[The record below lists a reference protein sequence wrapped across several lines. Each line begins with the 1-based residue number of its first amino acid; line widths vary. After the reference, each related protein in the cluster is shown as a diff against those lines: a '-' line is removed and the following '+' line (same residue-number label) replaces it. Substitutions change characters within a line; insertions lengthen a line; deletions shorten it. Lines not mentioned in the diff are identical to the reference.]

1 MATLLDLALFEFFE
15 PLFIFVLIYAILYGV
30 LSKINMF
37 GEDSSSFNALI
48 SFGVSFLFILSPS
61 LREVISIALPWYAL
75 LFVVLGFILM
85 FFLFLGVEDDTIKSL
100 FSSKKYGFVIFIT
113 IVIFIIIFVS
123 SLMAVYGDDLRD
135 MSGTDY
141 SEDDIEEIPDE
152 AYADNIVLTLVHPK
166 VLGTLFLLVFSGA
179 VVFLLSYSE
188 YDIYD

>member
-188 YDIYD
+188 YDIHD